1 MNPAFSTGLVIPTC
15 TARQCKGKRDKRLN
29 TPDIDFATCFQ
40 QILAPP
46 KQTLSTCRPG
56 GMSEGEP
63 TLTGVHG
70 VNLGGVM
77 IGRREGEGGGQGR
90 DWT

>member
-63 TLTGVHG
+63 TLTCSDGFYKKLIFFRCPRCKPRWGHD
-70 VNLGGVM
+70 
-77 IGRREGEGGGQGR
+77 R
-90 DWT
+90 